1 MLMVIPL
8 YSGMELV
15 EEWKKNGEVW
25 CESPPTPIS
34 SSSSS
39 SNRETERNE
48 TRTSK
53 LICFPY
59 HQVNISYRASQGV
72 YLNTVR
78 I

>member
-1 MLMVIPL
+1 MLMVILL

-25 CESPPTPIS
+25 CESPPSI
-34 SSSSS
+34 
-39 SNRETERNE
+39 RETERNE

-53 LICFPY
+53 LICYPY
-59 HQVNISYRASQGV
+59 HQVNIAYRASQGV